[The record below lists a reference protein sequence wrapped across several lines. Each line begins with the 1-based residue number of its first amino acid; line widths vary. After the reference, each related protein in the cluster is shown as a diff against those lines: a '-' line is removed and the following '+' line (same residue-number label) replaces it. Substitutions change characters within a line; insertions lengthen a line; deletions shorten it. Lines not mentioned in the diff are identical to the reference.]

1 MLVRCWTFFLCFLK
15 YLILYIYLSIY
26 LDTVYTH
33 QQVDHP
39 FSGVRSNGG
48 ESRRRM
54 SHADATVDHD
64 GPWGLLNAT
73 FFFANFTGGDGKEVV
88 KFFFL
93 DFFY

>member
-1 MLVRCWTFFLCFLK
+1 MFLK
-15 YLILYIYLSIY
+15 ISDTVSMY

-73 FFFANFTGGDGKEVV
+73 FFLRISPGGMGNRW
-88 KFFFL
+88 
-93 DFFY
+93 

>member
-1 MLVRCWTFFLCFLK
+1 MFLK
-15 YLILYIYLSIY
+15 ISDTVSMY

-64 GPWGLLNAT
+64 GPWGLLKLTAGLTTPWPNC
-73 FFFANFTGGDGKEVV
+73 NFCGWGGVGWGGVGWGGDDDI
-88 KFFFL
+88 L
-93 DFFY
+93 